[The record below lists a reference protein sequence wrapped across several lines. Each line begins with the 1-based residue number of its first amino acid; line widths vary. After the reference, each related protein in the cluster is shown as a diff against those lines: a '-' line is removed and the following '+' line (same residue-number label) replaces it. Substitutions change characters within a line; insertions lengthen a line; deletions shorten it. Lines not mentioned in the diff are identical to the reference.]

1 MNVSDFKFKKNYF
14 KVFFMGLMPAGLN
27 MGQCGPRM
35 EVIRQ
40 LHVVSFPNFTKDL
53 NGLGVASEVHMRP
66 YLY

>member
-1 MNVSDFKFKKNYF
+1 
-14 KVFFMGLMPAGLN
+14 MGLMPAGLN